1 MKIGKLARQTS
12 FSKDTIRYYE
22 KIGLIPE
29 PDRRPSGYR
38 DFDESYVE
46 RLLFVKEFQKLGFT
60 LSEIDTLLNMKF
72 DKETTTGEVKDFF
85 EDKIKEVEEKI
96 RNLSAIRDALTMAS
110 SRCKGGNQPVSEC
123 AILDFIDMKIFKQKE
138 QL

>member
-22 KIGLIPE
+22 KIGLIPA

-38 DFDESYVE
+38 EFDQSYIE
-46 RLLFVKEFQKLGFT
+46 RLLFIKEFQKLGFT

-72 DKETTTGEVKDFF
+72 DENATTGEVKDFF
-85 EDKIKEVEEKI
+85 EDKILEVEEKI
-96 RNLSAIRDALTMAS
+96 RNLNAVRDALIKAS

-123 AILDFIDMKIFKQKE
+123 AILNFIDMKIFNE
-138 QL
+138 QE

>member
-29 PDRRPSGYR
+29 PDRRASGYR
-38 DFDESYVE
+38 EFDESYVE

-60 LSEIDTLLNMKF
+60 LSEIDTLLNMRF
-72 DKETTTGEVKDFF
+72 DENATTGEVKGFF
-85 EDKIKEVEEKI
+85 EDKIEEVEEKI
-96 RNLSAIRDALTMAS
+96 RNLSAIRDALTKAS
-110 SRCKGGNQPVSEC
+110 SRCEGGNKPVSEC
-123 AILDFIDMKIFKQKE
+123 AILNFIDMKIFKE
-138 QL
+138 QE